1 MKPGELRL
9 RVDRTSNLPSL
20 PAVVSKI
27 IAAVDDPR
35 ASVSRLNELIEQEP
49 ALATKM
55 LRLANSAY
63 FGRRNGIVSLSQC
76 ALVLGF
82 NTIRSL
88 ALSASVQRIMLGS
101 GVMNFDPLAF
111 WRHALGTGVGAR
123 GLARRAGAD
132 GEAAMA
138 AGLVHDIGILVLDVV
153 AQPEYE
159 QALALVKEG
168 LPELEAEKKILGATH
183 PEVGGW
189 LATKWKLPESIVA
202 AISWHHQPGSAG
214 NNAQLASLVKLADE
228 LAITLDG
235 GGRASS
241 VPESLWQ
248 DASVPFADA
257 DTIGAE
263 FLKDWKLAEE
273 TMGGAGAEAGQAA

>member
-9 RVDRTSNLPSL
+9 RVDRTANLPSL
-20 PAVVSKI
+20 PTVVTKI

-76 ALVLGF
+76 SLVLGF

-88 ALSASVQRIMLGS
+88 ALSASVQQLVLGS
-101 GVMNFDPLAF
+101 GVKNFDPHSF
-111 WRHALGTGVGAR
+111 WRHSLGTGVGSR
-123 GLARRAGAD
+123 VLARKAAMD
-132 GEAAMA
+132 AEAAMA
-138 AGLVHDIGILVLDVV
+138 AGLVHDIGMLVLDVIC
-153 AQPEYE
+153 PKEFE
-159 QALALVKEG
+159 EALG
-168 LPELEAEKKILGATH
+168 LARTGIPELEAEKQVLGATH

-189 LATKWKLPESIVA
+189 LAAKWKLPDSIIA
-202 AISWHHQPGSAG
+202 SISWHHQPSSAG
-214 NNAQLASLVKLADE
+214 PHVGLASLVSLADQV
-228 LAITLDG
+228 ATVLDK
-235 GGRASS
+235 GRKASE
-241 VPESLWQ
+241 VPEDCWRSAGLQ
-248 DASVPFADA
+248 SQDA
-257 DTIGAE
+257 DTLGLE
-263 FLKDWKLAEE
+263 FLREWKLAEE

>member
-9 RVDRTSNLPSL
+9 RVDRTANLPSL
-20 PAVVSKI
+20 PIVVTKI

-76 ALVLGF
+76 SLVLGF

-88 ALSASVQRIMLGS
+88 ALSASVQQLVLGTGVRHFDPHAFWRHSLGS
-101 GVMNFDPLAF
+101 GVGS
-111 WRHALGTGVGAR
+111 RV
-123 GLARRAGAD
+123 LARKAGTDA
-132 GEAAMA
+132 EAAMA
-138 AGLVHDIGILVLDVV
+138 AGLVHDIGMLVLDVV
-153 AQPEYE
+153 CPKEFE
-159 QALALVKEG
+159 EALKLHQTG
-168 LPELEAEKKILGATH
+168 MPELEAEKQVLGATH

-189 LATKWKLPESIVA
+189 LAAKWKLPDSIIA

-214 NNAQLASLVKLADE
+214 THAGLASVVSLADQ
-228 LAITLDG
+228 LTTVLDDG
-235 GGRASS
+235 KPAGE
-241 VPESLWQ
+241 VPEECWRAAGLSYP
-248 DASVPFADA
+248 DAGA
-257 DTIGAE
+257 IGEE
-263 FLKDWKLAEE
+263 FLREWKLAEE
-273 TMGGAGAEAGQAA
+273 TMGGAGSEAGRAA